1 MSSSL
6 SLLLGISFILMER
19 LYGENYDE
27 VLTPEPYAFSSFSLF
42 PALAQEDRI
51 HTHFL
56 PFISSKVNSL

>member
-51 HTHFL
+51 Q
-56 PFISSKVNSL
+56 